1 MKKYDIIIVGAG
13 TAGMTA
19 AIYALRAGKSVC
31 IFENEA
37 FGGQIS
43 SSPRVENYPG
53 IPSVSGAEFSDA
65 LVTQITALGATIEL
79 ENVISVTVNGDGTKK
94 VVTDWNEYECRA
106 VILATGSKHRKLGV
120 EREDELVGK
129 GVSYCAVCDGAFY
142 KGKPVAVVGGGST
155 ALQDAIFLSAYCSS
169 VTLIHRRDEFRGEER
184 LVKTLQTK
192 GNVSFILNSTVKS
205 LDGASR
211 IEGVTVTDKITG
223 AETKIP
229 VDGVFVAVGQMPRNE
244 KFANIVTLDDY
255 GYIASGEDC
264 RTSTD
269 GVFAAG
275 DCRTKTLRQLTT
287 AAADGSVAGTAAA
300 EYCD

>member
-31 IFENEA
+31 IFENEV

-43 SSPRVENYPG
+43 YSPRVENYPG
-53 IPSVSGAEFSDA
+53 IPSVSGADFSDA

-287 AAADGSVAGTAAA
+287 AAADGAVAGTAAA